1 MLRNLRALLNHPAVE
16 TVMVTAAVG
25 FVLTMVNDV
34 LKSKTGYLAAL
45 DEQIM
50 ERTERLDQLQ
60 RAVRHAETG
69 EAYPAPADL
78 DPLQHGEP
86 LLAQG

>member
-25 FVLTMVNDV
+25 FVLTMVSDV
-34 LKSKTGYLAAL
+34 LKTKTGHLAEL
-45 DEQIM
+45 DEQIGQR
-50 ERTERLDQLQ
+50 EARLAWLQ
-60 RAVRHAETG
+60 RQLRDEQVEVP
-69 EAYPAPADL
+69 YPTAGDL

-86 LLAQG
+86 LLAQD